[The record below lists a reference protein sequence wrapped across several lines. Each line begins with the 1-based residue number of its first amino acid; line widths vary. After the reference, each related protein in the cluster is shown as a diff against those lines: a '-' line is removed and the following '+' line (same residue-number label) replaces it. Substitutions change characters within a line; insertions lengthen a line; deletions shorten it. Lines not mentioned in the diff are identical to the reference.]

1 MDDPPTL
8 LAVLI
13 AKSEN
18 TYAEIV
24 QGFRNCAREHGED
37 AEITDRT
44 LRRWMSGDIRLP
56 RPAQRRVARLY
67 WGFPMSELLAPARPE
82 ELISPADETFT
93 VPLSELLSY
102 HPLDQRAERL
112 DSGQPLERQMAMSTR
127 RAARFT
133 TFAESTNIGPE
144 ALDEIRDEMVD
155 LANAYIRE
163 PLTEIMGPL
172 VGLQEVVFTLLE
184 GKQRPTQ
191 SRDLYVVASVV
202 SGMLAKASHDL
213 GRSREAMTQARTMFV
228 CADNADHLPLRAW
241 ARGLQSLIAFWAGR
255 HEEAV
260 QYAQTG
266 VALSEGHA
274 GTVAA
279 WLPSLEGRALAQL
292 GRADAARDAVRR
304 ATDLRERVALDD
316 LDQVGGLFTFPQ
328 AKQHYYAAG
337 AYVFLNED
345 EADTAAETEAL
356 AALDLFENGV
366 PPYRSFSDEAG
377 ARAELALARVH
388 RSELDGAQEAIAE
401 VLNLDPAR
409 RIGGVIPSAA
419 RVHSALSH
427 RQYAASPLAR
437 SMRERIEAFSR
448 VPAAAI
454 TA

>member
-1 MDDPPTL
+1 MDEPPTL

-24 QGFRNCAREHGED
+24 EGFRNCAREHGED
-37 AEITDRT
+37 AEITERT
-44 LRRWMSGDIRLP
+44 LRRWMSGDIRVP

-67 WGFPMSELLAPARPE
+67 WGFPTSELLAPARLE
-82 ELISPADETFT
+82 ALISSADDTFT
-93 VPLSELLSY
+93 VTPTELLSY

-112 DSGQPLERQMAMSTR
+112 DSGQPLERQIAMSTR

-144 ALDEIRDEMVD
+144 ALDEVRDEMVD

-163 PLTEIMGPL
+163 PLTEIMGSL
-172 VGLQEVVFTLLE
+172 VGLQEVAFGLLE
-184 GKQRPTQ
+184 GKQKPTQ
-191 SRDLYVVASVV
+191 SRELYVVASVV

-213 GRSREAMTQARTMFV
+213 GRAREAMTQARTMFV

-260 QYAQTG
+260 QYAQRG
-266 VALSEGHA
+266 AALSQGHV

-279 WLPSLEGRALAQL
+279 WLPSLEGRAHAQL
-292 GRADAARDAVRR
+292 GRGDAARDAVRR
-304 ATDLRERVALDD
+304 ASDVRERISLDD
-316 LDQVGGLFTFPQ
+316 LDHVGGLFTFPQ

-337 AYVFLNED
+337 AYVFLND
-345 EADTAAETEAL
+345 DDGDTAAEAEAL
-356 AALDLFENGV
+356 SALHLFENGV
-366 PPYRSFSDEAG
+366 PHYRSFSDEAG

-388 RSELDGAQEAIAE
+388 RNELDGAQEAIAD
-401 VLNLDPAR
+401 VLALEPAR
-409 RIGGVIPSAA
+409 RVGGVIPSAA
-419 RVHSALSH
+419 RVYSALSH
-427 RQYAASPLAR
+427 RQYVASPLAR
-437 SMRERIEAFSR
+437 SMREQIEAFGR